1 MLIKLALDSQAQ
13 AHQKS
18 AVKKFDKTN
27 GLILYHGLGSG
38 KTFTSIM
45 AGERQPGRKLVLAPA
60 SLLSNYGKELKKF
73 NVKDHNYD
81 LMSLE
86 TFRKN
91 PEHYVKKFKPDTMI
105 VDEFHRSRTEDT
117 ITNDA
122 LNKVRPKVK
131 KFIGLTGSILSNEP
145 SEIVPLVNL
154 AAGGPVFKD
163 VKSFNNDFLKQEKVK
178 PSLIGRMFFHAKPG
192 EVTKPKNLDA
202 FKRMAS
208 PYVHSFSGD
217 PEYRKHIPTV
227 NKEVVH
233 TTMNQD
239 QQDHYDFANK
249 KLPVWMRYKI
259 KHNLPPSKQEAA
271 QLNAFMSTS
280 RQVSNS
286 LAPFGNEHST
296 PKMDKMLADLQHGI
310 KKDKNF
316 KSITFSNYLDA
327 GLSPYSK
334 QLNKA
339 GIRHATFSGAESQVD
354 RTKMIEDYNK
364 GTLRHLLISPAGV
377 EGLDLKGTKLVQK
390 MDPDWNPERSNQAIG
405 RAARFK
411 SHELLPANE
420 RNVTVKEYLSDPR
433 LSRMGKIK
441 KFFRPSSVNLG
452 VEEYIRNRANEKAS
466 LNEAFLSSLQGIQ

>member
-1 MLIKLALDSQAQ
+1 MIIKLALDSQAQ
-13 AHQKS
+13 PHQKS

-27 GLILYHGLGSG
+27 GIIFSHGLGSG
-38 KTFTSIM
+38 KTFSSIM
-45 AGERQPGRKLVLAPA
+45 AGETQPGRKLVLAPA

-73 NVKDHNYD
+73 NVDAKNYD

-91 PEHYVKKFKPDTMI
+91 PEYYVKKFKPSTMI

-117 ITNDA
+117 TTNEA

-131 KFIGLTGSILSNEP
+131 KFIGLTGSILNNEP

-163 VKSFNNDFLKQEKVK
+163 VKSFNKDFLQQEMVK
-178 PSLIGRMFFHAKPG
+178 PSILGRVFFGAKPG
-192 EVTKPKNLDA
+192 EVTRPKNLDA
-202 FKRMAS
+202 FKQMVS
-208 PYVHSFSGD
+208 PYIHSFSGD
-217 PEYRKHIPTV
+217 PEYKKNIPTV

-233 TTMNQD
+233 ITMSKE
-239 QQDHYDFANK
+239 QQNDYDFANK

-259 KHNLPPSKQEAA
+259 KHNIPPSKQEAA

-286 LAPFGNEHST
+286 LAPYGNPTPT
-296 PKMDKMLADLQHGI
+296 PKMNRMLADLQDGI

-327 GLSPYSK
+327 GLIPYSQ

-339 GIRHATFSGAESQVD
+339 GIRHGIFTGKETQEA
-354 RTKMIEDYNK
+354 RTQMIKDYNQGK
-364 GTLRHLLISPAGV
+364 LRHLLISPAGI
-377 EGLDLKGTKLVQK
+377 EGLDLKSTKLVQK
-390 MDPDWNPERSNQAIG
+390 MEPDWNPERNNQAIG

-411 SHELLPANE
+411 SHESLPEKE
-420 RNVTVKEYLSDPR
+420 RNVLVREYMSDPR
-433 LSRMGKIK
+433 LDTWDKIK
-441 KFFRPSSVNLG
+441 HFFNHNSANIGVDSYIKARSLEKENL
-452 VEEYIRNRANEKAS
+452 NK
-466 LNEAFLSSLQGIQ
+466 AFLDKLQEIQ